1 MLEEEEVVVV
11 VVVAILREGVKG
23 APRRYNVGVLIAE
36 RR

>member
-1 MLEEEEVVVV
+1 